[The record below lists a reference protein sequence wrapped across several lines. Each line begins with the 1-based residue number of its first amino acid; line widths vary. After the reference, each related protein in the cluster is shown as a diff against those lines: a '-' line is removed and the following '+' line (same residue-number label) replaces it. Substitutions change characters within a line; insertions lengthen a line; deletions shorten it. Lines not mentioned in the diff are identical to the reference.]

1 MKNINKKYHRTK
13 ISFKNT
19 FITEWNA
26 IKSDKA
32 VISTFFLVAFGIL
45 TVYTYIYSKEVI
57 TEVPVAIVNQDAT
70 KTSRDYI
77 AMLDASEG
85 VKTISTYADIQ
96 EAKRDYYSKKVMGI
110 VIVPKNFEK
119 DLRSGKQTTITS
131 FSDASNM
138 IFYKKVL
145 VDVTVTTGNFN
156 AGIAIKKEMSKGT
169 PIAIAKQNYIPLK
182 PISNSL
188 FNTSS
193 GYATY
198 IIPILTA
205 LIIQLVILMG
215 IGILNGSRKE
225 DNAIYSNFPR
235 LLHKGGTIPVLLAKA
250 SLYSLMFAVILP
262 IQIGI
267 IYTIFSIPIRASLP
281 IIYLFSLPYLT
292 SVIFLGIA
300 ISSLFKRREDST
312 IFLVLL
318 SVPALMLSGLS
329 FPMEGFSDFYQQ
341 LAKLLPSTS
350 GITGFVKLIQMEASF
365 NDVLNNWY
373 HLWILT
379 ILYFIIAVITLK
391 VRAHKE
397 KKKFKFSRIK

>member
-156 AGIAIKKEMSKGT
+156 AGIAIKKEMSKGI
-169 PIAIAKQNYIPLK
+169 PIAIAKQNYTPLK

-281 IIYLFSLPYLT
+281 IIYLFSIPYLT

-329 FPMEGFSDFYQQ
+329 FPMEGFSNFYQQ

-350 GITGFVKLIQMEASF
+350 GITGFVKLIQMKASF
-365 NDVLNNWY
+365 NDILNNWY
-373 HLWILT
+373 HLWMLT

-397 KKKFKFSRIK
+397 KKKFKFSRI

>member
-13 ISFKNT
+13 VSFKNA

-26 IKSDKA
+26 LKSDKA
-32 VISTFFLVAFGIL
+32 VLSTFFFVAFGIL

-77 AMLDASEG
+77 AMLNASEG
-85 VKTISTYADIQ
+85 IKTITNYADIQ

-110 VIVPKNFEK
+110 LIVPKNFEK
-119 DLRSGKQTTITS
+119 NLRSGKQTTITS

-145 VDVTVTTGNFN
+145 VDITVTTGNFN
-156 AGIAIKKEMSKGT
+156 AGIAIKKDMVQGT
-169 PIAIAKQNYIPLK
+169 PIAIAKQNYIPIQI
-182 PISNSL
+182 ISTSL

-225 DNAIYSNFPR
+225 DNTIYANFPR
-235 LLHKGGTIPVLLAKA
+235 LLHKGGAIPVLLAKA
-250 SLYSLMFAVILP
+250 SLYSLIFAIILP
-262 IQIGI
+262 IQIGL
-267 IYTIFSIPIRASLP
+267 IYAVFSIPIRSSL
-281 IIYLFSLPYLT
+281 ILIYLFSLPYLT
-292 SVIFLGIA
+292 SVVFLGIA
-300 ISSLFKRREDST
+300 ISALFKRREDS
-312 IFLVLL
+312 IVFLVLL
-318 SVPALMLSGLS
+318 SIPALMLSGLS
-329 FPMEGFSDFYQQ
+329 FPMEGFSNFYQQ

-350 GITGFVKLIQMEASF
+350 GITGFIKLTQMQATF
-365 NDVLNNWY
+365 NQVFNNWIQ
-373 HLWILT
+373 LWVLT
-379 ILYFIIAVITLK
+379 IIYFVIAVITLK
-391 VRAHKE
+391 VRVNIE
-397 KKKFKFSRIK
+397 RRNIKHL

>member
-1 MKNINKKYHRTK
+1 MKNLYKKYHR
-13 ISFKNT
+13 IQVSYINT

-32 VISTFFLVAFGIL
+32 VISTFILVAFGIL

-57 TEVPVAIVNQDAT
+57 NDVPVAIVNQDAT

-77 AMLDASEG
+77 AMLNASEG
-85 VKTISTYADIQ
+85 TKTITTYTDIQ

-110 VIVPKNFEK
+110 VIIPKNFEK
-119 DLRSGKQTTITS
+119 DIRSGKQTTITS

-145 VDVTVTTGNFN
+145 VDVSVTTGNFN
-156 AGIAIKKEMSKGT
+156 AGIVIKKEMSNGT
-169 PIAIAKQNYIPLK
+169 PIAFAKQNYIPLK
-182 PISNSL
+182 QISTSL
-188 FNTSS
+188 FNTSA

-198 IIPILTA
+198 LIPILTA
-205 LIIQLVILMG
+205 LIVQLVILMG

-225 DNAIYSNFPR
+225 DKVIHTNFPR

-250 SLYSLMFAVILP
+250 TLYSLIFAVILP
-262 IQIGI
+262 IQIGL
-267 IYTIFSIPIRASLP
+267 IYTLFSIPIRASLAD
-281 IIYLFSLPYLT
+281 IYLFSLPYLT

-329 FPMEGFSDFYQQ
+329 FPMEGFPIFYQQ

-350 GITGFVKLIQMEASF
+350 GITGFVKLIQMEAPF
-365 NDVLNNWY
+365 YDVINDWY
-373 HLWILT
+373 RLWMLT
-379 ILYFIIAVITLK
+379 VLYFIIAVITLK
-391 VRAHKE
+391 VRAYNE
-397 KKKFKFSRIK
+397 KRNFKY

>member
-13 ISFKNT
+13 VSFKNA

-26 IKSDKA
+26 LKSDKA
-32 VISTFFLVAFGIL
+32 VLSTFFFVAFGIL

-77 AMLDASEG
+77 AMLNASEG
-85 VKTISTYADIQ
+85 IKTITNYANIQ

-110 VIVPKNFEK
+110 LIVPKNFEK
-119 DLRSGKQTTITS
+119 NLRSGKQTTITS

-145 VDVTVTTGNFN
+145 VDITVTTGNFN
-156 AGIAIKKEMSKGT
+156 AGIAIKKDMIQGT
-169 PIAIAKQNYIPLK
+169 PIAVAKQNYIPIQI
-182 PISNSL
+182 ISTSL

-225 DNAIYSNFPR
+225 DNTIYANFPR
-235 LLHKGGTIPVLLAKA
+235 LLHKGGAIPVLLAKA
-250 SLYSLMFAVILP
+250 SLYSLIFAIILP
-262 IQIGI
+262 IQIGL
-267 IYTIFSIPIRASLP
+267 IYAVFSIPIRSSL
-281 IIYLFSLPYLT
+281 ILIYLFSLPYLT
-292 SVIFLGIA
+292 SVVFLGIA
-300 ISSLFKRREDST
+300 ISALFKRREDS
-312 IFLVLL
+312 IVFLVLL
-318 SVPALMLSGLS
+318 SIPALMLSGLS
-329 FPMEGFSDFYQQ
+329 FPMEGFSNFYQQ

-350 GITGFVKLIQMEASF
+350 GITGFIKLTQMQATF
-365 NDVLNNWY
+365 NQVFNNWIQ
-373 HLWILT
+373 LWVLT
-379 ILYFIIAVITLK
+379 IIYFVIAVITLK
-391 VRAHKE
+391 VRVNIE
-397 KKKFKFSRIK
+397 RRNIKHL

>member
-119 DLRSGKQTTITS
+119 DLKSGKQTTITS

-169 PIAIAKQNYIPLK
+169 PIAIAKQNYTPLK

-281 IIYLFSLPYLT
+281 IIYLFSIPYLT

-329 FPMEGFSDFYQQ
+329 FPMEGFSNFYQQ

-397 KKKFKFSRIK
+397 KKEIQIF

>member
-13 ISFKNT
+13 VSFKNA

-26 IKSDKA
+26 LKSDKA
-32 VISTFFLVAFGIL
+32 VLSTFFFVAFGIL

-77 AMLDASEG
+77 AMLNASEG
-85 VKTISTYADIQ
+85 IKTITNYADIQ

-110 VIVPKNFEK
+110 LIVPKNFEK
-119 DLRSGKQTTITS
+119 NLRSGKQTTITS

-145 VDVTVTTGNFN
+145 VDITVTTGNFN
-156 AGIAIKKEMSKGT
+156 AGIAIKKDMVQGT
-169 PIAIAKQNYIPLK
+169 PIAIAKQNYIPIQI
-182 PISNSL
+182 ISTSL

-225 DNAIYSNFPR
+225 DNTIYANFPR
-235 LLHKGGTIPVLLAKA
+235 LLHKGGAIPVLLAKA
-250 SLYSLMFAVILP
+250 SLYSLIFAIILP
-262 IQIGI
+262 IQIGL
-267 IYTIFSIPIRASLP
+267 IYAVFSIPIRSSL
-281 IIYLFSLPYLT
+281 ILIYLFSLPYLT
-292 SVIFLGIA
+292 SVVFLGIA
-300 ISSLFKRREDST
+300 ISALFKRREDS
-312 IFLVLL
+312 IVFLVLL
-318 SVPALMLSGLS
+318 SIPALMLSGLS
-329 FPMEGFSDFYQQ
+329 FPMEGFSNFYQQ

-350 GITGFVKLIQMEASF
+350 GITGFIKLTQMQATF
-365 NDVLNNWY
+365 NQVFNNWIQ
-373 HLWILT
+373 LWLLT
-379 ILYFIIAVITLK
+379 IIYFVIAVITLK
-391 VRAHKE
+391 VRVNIE
-397 KKKFKFSRIK
+397 RRNIKHL

>member
-13 ISFKNT
+13 VSFKNT

-96 EAKRDYYSKKVMGI
+96 EAKRAYYSKKVMGI

-156 AGIAIKKEMSKGT
+156 AGITVKKDMSKGT
-169 PIAIAKQNYIPLK
+169 PIAIAKQNYIPIQA
-182 PISNSL
+182 ISTSL

-225 DNAIYSNFPR
+225 DNAIYTNFPR

-267 IYTIFSIPIRASLP
+267 IYTMFSIPIRTSLP

-329 FPMEGFSDFYQQ
+329 FPMEGFSNFYQL

-365 NDVLNNWY
+365 NDVLNDWY
-373 HLWILT
+373 HLWMLT

-391 VRAHKE
+391 VRANKE
-397 KKKFKFSRIK
+397 KKFKLY